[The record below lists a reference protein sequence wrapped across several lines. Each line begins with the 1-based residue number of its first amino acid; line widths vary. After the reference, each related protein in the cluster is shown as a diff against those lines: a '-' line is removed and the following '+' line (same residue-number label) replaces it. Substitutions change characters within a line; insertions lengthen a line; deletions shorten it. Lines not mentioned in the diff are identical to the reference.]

1 MTFDELFDSFAETP
15 AANATCFEEVGH
27 LSAEEA
33 QAIKRVVFSCSTDP
47 KQWIADPVALL
58 RWLVEHPGTTA
69 EVGRWSLTLHTP
81 RAEDLVGL
89 GHFDPPSGLEVA
101 VEEHSTSQDAEGF
114 SAWWAFG

>member
-1 MTFDELFDSFAETP
+1 MKFDEV
-15 AANATCFEEVGH
+15 FEEVGQ

-33 QAIKRVVFSCSTDP
+33 QAISRVSFGDSAEDASS
-47 KQWIADPVALL
+47 WIADPAALL